1 MTKVQETGEEAL
13 WKLASR
19 RADLWLQPT
28 DWKWLSA
35 LEVYGILGLGQMI
48 GLAMEAGSDE
58 AQLVRLFLNASLR
71 KEHWIGRAQRVRK
84 LTKTGYIQRHQFP
97 YRPPV
102 FTLTEKGHGL
112 IKEAGLSRLS
122 GFRHRIS
129 ETMVAH
135 EMTVAGVGLVLSE
148 LLGLEILLARE
159 RVEWKGRG
167 GRPATDS
174 RTVPDLWIADD
185 AEAKG
190 VEIERGPKSKE
201 EYRERWRT
209 MRLILPE
216 NGVLLYLTAW
226 PSGKRF
232 IKELAQ
238 DYRAEFI
245 LVAELKDFIQGRGRC
260 RFVGYEPG
268 RSVTLKAAA
277 IPYAGAA
284 SQRVPP
290 AGPPARQDVSAGGG
304 PAAGPFAP
312 PPRRVRVGELTPPN
326 DRRGQS
332 ATPLASDARPHPLP
346 LPSPSP
352 SPEGDPRA
360 ASRPLETAAPRTT
373 GGMDQ

>member
-1 MTKVQETGEEAL
+1 ML
-13 WKLASR
+13 RKLTLRGPGIS
-19 RADLWLQPT
+19 LQPT
-28 DWKWLSA
+28 DWKWLTA
-35 LEVYGILGLGQMI
+35 LEVYGVFGLGQLV
-48 GLAMEAGSDE
+48 GLGLVTTYDSAN
-58 AQLVRLFLNASLR
+58 LVRLFFNDMKR
-71 KEHWIGRAQRVRK
+71 HEHWFRRAKRVRK
-84 LTKTGYIQRHQFP
+84 LVESGYLQAQRFP
-97 YRPPV
+97 DRLLF
-102 FTLTEKGHGL
+102 FTLTEKAHKVLQESGL
-112 IKEAGLSRLS
+112 ARLP

-129 ETMVAH
+129 ESMANH
-135 EMTVAGVGLVLSE
+135 ETLVAGVGLVLSE
-148 LLGLEILLARE
+148 LMGLEVLTARE

-185 AEAKG
+185 SEAKG

-216 NGVLLYLTAW
+216 NGQLLYLTVW
-226 PSGKRF
+226 PGGKRF
-232 IKELAQ
+232 IRELAQ
-238 DYRAEFI
+238 DYRADFI
-245 LVAELKDFIQGRGRC
+245 LVAELDEFIQAQGRC

-268 RSVTLKAAA
+268 RSVTLRAVA
-277 IPYAGAA
+277 IPYASAA

-304 PAAGPFAP
+304 PAAGTFAP
-312 PPRRVRVGELTPPN
+312 PPQRVRVGELTPPN